1 MTTRSR
7 QPDKQ
12 SDTAQ
17 AVGRNLEDIARLE
30 HESLAAISSGER
42 IGIAITNV
50 AGTVHCALLH
60 LTVFVV
66 WFAWNVRGP
75 SALRFD
81 PYPFGLLTMIVSMEG
96 VILAVLVLV
105 TQNRLTQHTSRR
117 DHLNLQVNLLAEQEM
132 TLVLR
137 MLDRISQRVGA
148 GGDTTDEQEAR
159 RLMQRTNVYEL
170 MDELLKR
177 LR

>member
-1 MTTRSR
+1 MTPRPR
-7 QPDKQ
+7 RPRDDG
-12 SDTAQ
+12 DTAQ

-30 HESLAAISSGER
+30 RESEAAIPIGER
-42 IGIAITNV
+42 IGIAVTNA
-50 AGTVHCALLH
+50 AGTIQCALVH
-60 LTVFVV
+60 LIAFASWCV
-66 WFAWNVRGP
+66 WNAAGP
-75 SALRFD
+75 GALRFD

-137 MLDRISQRVGA
+137 MLDRIARRVGA
-148 GGDTTDEQEAR
+148 AADVTDEEEAR
-159 RLMQRTNVYEL
+159 RLMQRTNVSEL
-170 MDELLKR
+170 MDELRRR
-177 LR
+177 LQ

>member
-1 MTTRSR
+1 MTTQSR
-7 QPDKQ
+7 QPGEHG
-12 SDTAQ
+12 DTAQ
-17 AVGRNLEDIARLE
+17 AVGRNLEDIAQLE
-30 HESLAAISSGER
+30 RESHAAISPGER
-42 IGIAITNV
+42 IGIAVTNA
-50 AGTVHCALLH
+50 AGTMQCALLH
-60 LTVFVV
+60 LTVFVS
-66 WFAWNVRGP
+66 WFAWNAAGP

-117 DHLNLQVNLLAEQEM
+117 DHLSLQVNLLAEQEM

-137 MLDRISQRVGA
+137 MLARIAERVGA
-148 GGDTTDEQEAR
+148 AADTTDEEEAR
-159 RLMQRTNVYEL
+159 RLMQRTNLYEL
-170 MDELLKR
+170 MDELRKR